1 MSTAWQALRLH
12 AGRVVRRVWQAQD
25 HGALIRELLAK
36 VQPIRDHRLVFVET
50 GCGSSTLALAEVA
63 RRTGALVYTCDL
75 DKEKLERLR
84 EHTRDPLT
92 EVTLLAG
99 DSLDGLAEIVS
110 RHGRIDF
117 ALLDSAPSA
126 THTLREFL
134 LLEPRFGPGSRLLV
148 DDAALPGARLLLGP
162 CRKGKLLVPYLLASP
177 FWTVTAHPRAG
188 DSMVSAVL
196 DAIGARADAGYEDPG
211 YVDRWRAS
219 FDRRLRPVPAT

>member
-1 MSTAWQALRLH
+1 MSTTWQALRGH
-12 AGRVVRRVWQAQD
+12 AERVYRRVWRAQD

-50 GCGSSTLALAEVA
+50 GCGLSTLALVEVA

-75 DKEKLERLR
+75 DAEKLEQLR
-84 EHTRDPLT
+84 ERSRDALT
-92 EVTLLAG
+92 EVTFLAG
-99 DSLDGLAEIVS
+99 DSLESLSEIAS
-110 RHGRIDF
+110 RHGRVDF

-148 DDAALPGARLLLGP
+148 DDAALPGARLLLSP
-162 CRKGKLLVPYLLASP
+162 CRKGKLIVPYLLASP

-196 DAIGARADAGYEDPG
+196 DAIGARADSGYEDPS
-211 YVDRWRAS
+211 YVDRWRS
-219 FDRRLRPVPAT
+219 TFDRRLRPVPAT